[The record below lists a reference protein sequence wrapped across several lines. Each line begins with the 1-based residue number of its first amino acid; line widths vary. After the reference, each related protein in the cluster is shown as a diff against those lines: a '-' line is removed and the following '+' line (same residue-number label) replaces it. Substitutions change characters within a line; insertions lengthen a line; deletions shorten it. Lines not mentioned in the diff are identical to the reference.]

1 MLSINCLFL
10 HIVMQLG
17 CAADMLG
24 LAEIKI
30 SPTLLFELKTF
41 SLWNQFEVF
50 WRSFKLD
57 KVSVTF
63 LAP

>member
-1 MLSINCLFL
+1 
-10 HIVMQLG
+10 MQAAG
-17 CAADMLG
+17 CAADMLS
-24 LAEIKI
+24 LAEIKKI

-50 WRSFKLD
+50 WRGFKPD

-63 LAP
+63 LLP